1 MAKFVFEFEALLRK
15 RRHEEREQ
23 MGVVALIERE
33 RLALEA
39 EIRGFQD
46 TIIEEKQDLAR
57 RLAGNDSNH
66 GSFEEL
72 GGRPSGGVDLRAVRM
87 QANVSL
93 RHIDRAQRAVI
104 RLKSVHDRLDA
115 ARLELIGLT
124 TKRRAI
130 ELLREERH
138 EAWRRA
144 AQKREQAELDDL
156 AVLRHGRGAGSGR
169 GVGEA
174 AGRKEHGG

>member
-104 RLKSVHDRLDA
+104 RLKSVHDRLD
-115 ARLELIGLT
+115 
-124 TKRRAI
+124 
-130 ELLREERH
+130 
-138 EAWRRA
+138 
-144 AQKREQAELDDL
+144 
-156 AVLRHGRGAGSGR
+156 
-169 GVGEA
+169 
-174 AGRKEHGG
+174 